1 MFLIRA
7 AFWLSVAVM
16 FIPADPQSGTDAPR
30 VTALQ
35 ALVAARAAVADLSGF
50 CDRNP
55 DVCVTGNAAFE
66 VFTEKAQ
73 KGARLLYRY
82 LGEDGDKPAAGQKDG
97 TLTDED
103 RTPVWHAPGAGKS
116 A

>member
-50 CDRNP
+50 CERNP
-55 DVCVTGNAAFE
+55 DVCVTGNAAFQ

-73 KGARLLYRY
+73 NGARLLYRY
-82 LGEDGDKPAAGQKDG
+82 FEEDHPAAKKENG

-103 RTPVWHAPGAGKS
+103 RTPVWQGPHPDKS